1 MLAVEE
7 IVSCLVFA
15 RLLAHLHPELFP
27 HPLVHP
33 GCITYQYQDKT
44 GGDAT
49 EVSPVGDADRGADL
63 AEVGE
68 EAAVEA
74 AQPLHPPGVAQQ
86 AEAVG
91 LLVRQR
97 QLGPEAGLA
106 LQLRP
111 DQGER
116 VGSELTATR
125 TEVTHF

>member
-1 MLAVEE
+1 MYCLS
-7 IVSCLVFA
+7 VS
-15 RLLAHLHPELFP
+15 
-27 HPLVHP
+27 
-33 GCITYQYQDKT
+33 GQNT
-44 GGDAT
+44 T
-49 EVSPVGDADRGADL
+49 EASPIGDADRGADL

-91 LLVRQR
+91 LLARQR

-106 LQLRP
+106 LQLGP

-116 VGSELTATR
+116 VGGELTAAR